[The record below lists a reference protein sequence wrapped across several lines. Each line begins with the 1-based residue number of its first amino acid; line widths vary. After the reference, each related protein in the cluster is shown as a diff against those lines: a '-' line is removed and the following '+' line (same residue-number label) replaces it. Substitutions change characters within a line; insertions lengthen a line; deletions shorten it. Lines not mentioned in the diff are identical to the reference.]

1 MVRRAVRKPSLAV
14 VGLGNYFW
22 KLRPGLLKYF
32 NPVALI
38 DSNPSVK
45 QKLTQPE
52 KSLFR
57 SCSRAEDLTEAMGSA
72 AIVMILTPNHL
83 HVPYA
88 LEAIK
93 AGRATVIEK
102 PMATSLSDLEQLAK
116 ETSRGASVYCS
127 DFYVDVRT
135 VPLLAAMGRLEMG
148 DWRLGLI
155 RGGSTKASFP
165 VDIGE
170 LTGIKACIAED
181 YPFRFDSWLGGSHA
195 GGVIFDLM
203 IHLFA
208 LTNRLFR
215 SESLLI
221 GNCAKM
227 YANARG
233 SKSLF
238 SERRLSPESGEAF
251 ARVEGRLMPSEVPV
265 SFEALKN
272 APKTDRYFA
281 VTGSK
286 GKITQLFRPGHPLR
300 SVTAGK
306 ALDLTIQGDRYDL
319 ACLAIRQW
327 FDSGASSYGWS
338 WNSWAVQQAIAAR
351 SGVWIRK
358 SLKRQKLAGHRWLI
372 PILWHADGSM
382 TEW

>member
-1 MVRRAVRKPSLAV
+1 MVRRIAHKPSLAV
-14 VGLGNYFW
+14 VGLGDYFW
-22 KLRPGLLKYF
+22 KLRRGLLKYF

-45 QKLTQPE
+45 QKLAQPE

-57 SCSRAEDLTEAMGSA
+57 SCSRAEDLAEAIGSA
-72 AIVMILTPNHL
+72 ANVVILTPNHL

-102 PMATSLSDLEQLAK
+102 PIATSLSDLEQLDK
-116 ETSRGASVYCS
+116 EIRRGAPVYCS
-127 DFYVDVRT
+127 DFYVDVRA
-135 VPLLAAMGRLEMG
+135 VPLLGSMGRLETG

-170 LTGIKACIAED
+170 ITRIEACIAED

-208 LTNRLFR
+208 LTNRLFPG
-215 SESLLI
+215 ESLMI
-221 GNCAKM
+221 SNCAKL

-238 SERRLSPESGEAF
+238 SEKPLSPESGEAF
-251 ARVEGRLMPSEVPV
+251 ARVEGRLMPSGVPV
-265 SFEALKN
+265 SFETLKN

-286 GKITQLFRPGHPLR
+286 GKITQLFRPGHRLR
-300 SVTAGK
+300 GVVDGQTLGLS
-306 ALDLTIQGDRYDL
+306 IRGDRYDL
-319 ACLAIRQW
+319 ACHAMRRW

-351 SGVWIRK
+351 EWCVEPEK
-358 SLKRQKLAGHRWLI
+358 SQATEVSRPSLAKSHLVARGWKH
-372 PILWHADGSM
+372 D
-382 TEW
+382 

>member
-1 MVRRAVRKPSLAV
+1 MVRRAGHEPSLAV
-14 VGLGNYFW
+14 VGFGDYFW

-32 NPVALI
+32 DPVALV

-45 QKLTQPE
+45 QKLTPPE
-52 KSLFR
+52 QLLFR
-57 SCSRAEDLTEAMGSA
+57 SCSRAEDLTEAISSA

-102 PMATSLSDLEQLAK
+102 PIATSLSDLEQLDK
-116 ETSRGASVYCS
+116 EIRRGAPVYCS
-127 DFYVDVRT
+127 DFYVDVRA
-135 VPLLAAMGRLEMG
+135 VPLLAAMGRLETG

-170 LTGIKACIAED
+170 ITGIEACIAED

-208 LTNRLFR
+208 LTNRLFP
-215 SESLLI
+215 SESLTI

-227 YANARG
+227 YANPRG
-233 SKSLF
+233 SKSPF
-238 SERRLSPESGEAF
+238 SEKRPSPESAEAF
-251 ARVEGRLMPSEVPV
+251 ARVEGRLMPSDVPV
-265 SFEALKN
+265 SFETLKD
-272 APKTDRYFA
+272 APKRLRCFTVAR
-281 VTGSK
+281 SK
-286 GKITQLFRPGHPLR
+286 GTITQLFRPGHPLR
-300 SVTAGK
+300 GVTDGQ
-306 ALDLTIQGDRYDL
+306 ALVLGIKGDRYDL
-319 ACLAIRQW
+319 ACLAIRRW

-338 WNSWAVQQAIAAR
+338 WNSWAVQQAIGQRVVRGLGKVSSGR
-351 SGVWIRK
+351 S
-358 SLKRQKLAGHRWLI
+358 
-372 PILWHADGSM
+372 
-382 TEW
+382 